1 MAVKNTILVQ
11 FGDTVLTDGKGPIV
25 SSTLL
30 ALSMQMSTPATAKT
44 TTKQKT
50 KEEANNIF
58 LVLWK

>member
-25 SSTLL
+25 SSSLL
-30 ALSMQMSTPATAKT
+30 ALSMQMSTPATAK